1 MPIKIPVDLKSLPTV
16 LNKWASEIEQRLNY
30 VEGSAVKADRG
41 NFTVSQLT
49 RKDLLNTSSS
59 LFKLQST
66 LPILSGAFTYTSTEN
81 SVTWTWNNL
90 ALYYPN
96 NVTKTLVAGSNT
108 ITGLSAST
116 TYYFYP
122 YYSLDRNRIEFV
134 PGGIG
139 TPDVAFSA
147 KNLTAAQLQTLDN
160 NAPLSGGATSAVTGA
175 GGGGTGSGGGG
186 GSDCLRAG
194 TEVMV
199 KDVGLT
205 PVEDILI
212 GDWILAPQGWTQVVN
227 AQVNRQP
234 SFLRVWLED
243 GTVLETSHTHPVAVI
258 DAPEGYKL
266 AEELCLQDRV
276 SSHKTPLAVRGV
288 QLIPTH
294 SRFYVFQC
302 EPYHEY
308 YFSPAL
314 VETHNFIIAK

>member
-30 VEGSAVKADRG
+30 VEGSATKADRG
-41 NFTVSQLT
+41 NFTVSQVT
-49 RKDLLNTSSS
+49 RKNLIDASTSI
-59 LFKLQST
+59 FKLQST
-66 LPILSGAFTYTSTEN
+66 LPVLSGSFTYTSTSN
-81 SVTWTWNNL
+81 SVTWFWNSL
-90 ALYYPN
+90 VLYYPN
-96 NVTKTLVAGSNT
+96 GVTKSLPNGSNT
-108 ITGLSAST
+108 VTGLSAST

-122 YYSLDRNRIEFV
+122 YYSLDRNKLEYV
-134 PGGIG
+134 PGGVG
-139 TPDVAFSA
+139 TPDIAFTARS
-147 KNLTAAQLQTLDN
+147 LGAAQQQTLDN
-160 NAPLSGGATSAVTGA
+160 NAPLSGGAVPAVTGA
-175 GGGGTGSGGGG
+175 SGGGTGGGGGG

-227 AQVNRQP
+227 AQVNRQA

-243 GTVLETSHTHPVAVI
+243 GTVLETSHTHPIAVL

-266 AEELCLQDRV
+266 AEELCLQDKV
-276 SSHKTPLAVRGV
+276 SSRKNPLAVRGV

-294 SRFYVFQC
+294 SRFYLFQC

-308 YFSPAL
+308 YFSPAY
-314 VETHNFIIAK
+314 VETHNSIIAK